1 MYGYISIY
9 TYGYIYIWIYIYI
22 MLRYPIGCTPVW
34 PSVDWYLDTHICSR
48 LGEPYHG
55 KIFAPRLFWMSLYFA
70 NLPVS
75 SNQQSP
81 TTTSFGTSRSSKA
94 SVTWCNMAS
103 FLPENHHGLV
113 FSTPK
118 AQKERHH
125 GGLQQLGWIII
136 RSSQTFHR
144 HPEIAH
150 IIRGST
156 DEGHTRG
163 KRIAA
168 GLGKEKIFKL
178 FGNKNYDG

>member
-1 MYGYISIY
+1 
-9 TYGYIYIWIYIYI
+9 
-22 MLRYPIGCTPVW
+22 MLRYPIGCTTVW
-34 PSVDWYLDTHICSR
+34 PSVDWYLDTHISSR

-55 KIFAPRLFWMSLYFA
+55 KIFAPRLFSMSLYFA

-103 FLPENHHGLV
+103 FPPENHPWPMIV
-113 FSTPK
+113 STRK
-118 AQKERHH
+118 AQQNAIMAVH
-125 GGLQQLGWIII
+125 LQQLGWIII

-156 DEGHTRG
+156 DEGHTLG